1 MSRGFNG
8 LNGLVLAILIT
19 ASGTVE
25 LQRNGF
31 WGPIAPGAQIN
42 DGERVRTGV
51 GSSATIDLGSGA
63 IISLSQASEIQ
74 VQQTKDP
81 NVRSYTAG
89 AQRPHQDVLPS
100 TYYLSPYVCV
110 NPPKK

>member
-1 MSRGFNG
+1 MKNLILG
-8 LNGLVLAILIT
+8 ILIA

-25 LQRNGF
+25 LQRNGV

-51 GSSATIDLGSGA
+51 GASATLDLGSGT

-81 NVRSYTAG
+81 SVRSYTAD
-89 AQRPHQDVLPS
+89 ARVFHQTETAPAS
-100 TYYLSPYVCV
+100 YYLAPYICA
-110 NPPKK
+110 NPAKE

>member
-1 MSRGFNG
+1 MKNLILG
-8 LNGLVLAILIT
+8 ILIA

-25 LQRNGF
+25 LQRNGV
-31 WGPIAPGAQIN
+31 WGPITPGAQIN

-51 GSSATIDLGSGA
+51 GSSATLDLGSGT
-63 IISLSQASEIQ
+63 IISLTQASEIQ

-81 NVRSYTAG
+81 NVRTYTAD
-89 AQRPHQDVLPS
+89 ARTAHPLETAPAS
-100 TYYLSPYVCV
+100 YYLAPYICA